1 MKDNAS
7 GLRQEVIREMETLPD
22 DQVRNVLRFIKS
34 LRQRSRTTRS
44 IDEKIETIVDEA
56 PDDIWKNVPADGAEQ
71 HDHYI
76 YGAPKQTS

>member
-34 LRQRSRTTRS
+34 LRQRSRSTRS
-44 IDEKIETIVDEA
+44 IDEKIEAIVDEA
-56 PDDIWKNVPADGAEQ
+56 PDDIWKNVPADGAKQ

>member
-22 DQVRNVLRFIKS
+22 DQVRDVLRFIKS
-34 LRQRSRTTRS
+34 LRQTPRSTRS
-44 IDEKIETIVDEA
+44 IDEKIEAIVDEA
-56 PDDIWKNVPADGAEQ
+56 PDDIWENVPADGAEQ

-76 YGAPKQTS
+76 YGTPKQTS

>member
-22 DQVRNVLRFIKS
+22 DQVRDVLRFIKS
-34 LRQRSRTTRS
+34 LRQTPRSTRS
-44 IDEKIETIVDEA
+44 IDEKIEAIVGEA
-56 PDDIWKNVPADGAEQ
+56 PDDIWENVPADGAEQ

>member
-34 LRQRSRTTRS
+34 LRQRSRSTRS
-44 IDEKIETIVDEA
+44 IDEKIEAIVDEA

>member
-1 MKDNAS
+1 MKHKD
-7 GLRQEVIREMETLPD
+7 GLRKEVIEEMESLPEEQLRD
-22 DQVRNVLRFIKS
+22 VLRFIKS
-34 LRQRSRTTRS
+34 LRQTPRSTRS
-44 IDEKIETIVDEA
+44 IDEKIEAIVDKA